1 MINFHAKKYRGYT
14 DHAVKATNTNLCVL
28 VCDDKFDSLV
38 SGCDFLKAICQT
50 GLEILGE
57 LRRLQT
63 MRRIVPKEYCGVLTN
78 GRDWV
83 LVSCLISE
91 SGKKRWRH
99 SSQLCVVKDG
109 NPGSN
114 PVVDDIAVAIVAN
127 LLEYAFDCANSVLAL
142 VNSPQLTQVY

>member
-1 MINFHAKKYRGYT
+1 M
-14 DHAVKATNTNLCVL
+14 KATNTNLCVL
-28 VCDDKFDSLV
+28 VWDDKFDSLV
-38 SGCDFLKAICQT
+38 SGGDFLKAICQT

-91 SGKKRWRH
+91 SGKRGGGIQVNCVLSRTGIPEAIQFLMTLLLPLSRIC
-99 SSQLCVVKDG
+99 SSMPSTVQI
-109 NPGSN
+109 PF
-114 PVVDDIAVAIVAN
+114 
-127 LLEYAFDCANSVLAL
+127 LL
-142 VNSPQLTQVY
+142 